1 MIKSTQ
7 KERKPVLMKLKLFQ
21 ICSLIKNLE
30 AELPTDQEN
39 NAISRIKKTQLYSTK
54 EQLLIVWKEY
64 SQFLLQYE
72 DKFKKLITKQAKIV
86 NPNITDEETQ
96 ELIDN
101 NKTTIFTENV
111 NFFLIFQFFSFLKI
125 KNNGFQILQES
136 DGARQVL
143 R

>member
-1 MIKSTQ
+1 MIKIKTTFWHYFN
-7 KERKPVLMKLKLFQ
+7 KLYFQ

-30 AELPTDQEN
+30 AELPSDQEN
-39 NAISRIKKTQLYSTK
+39 NAISRIKKTQLYATK

-72 DKFKKLITKQAKIV
+72 EKFKKLITKQAKIV

-111 NFFLIFQFFSFLKI
+111 QFSGFVFKNIFLKLIF
-125 KNNGFQILQES
+125 NGF
-136 DGARQVL
+136 
-143 R
+143 